1 MRETRAEIDLGAIRE
16 NVLLA
21 CRLAG
26 PAAQV
31 MAVVKAD
38 AYGHGAAPVART
50 ALAAGATWLGVAVP
64 EEAVVLREAGIPSR
78 ILVLGPIATEQA
90 ELVVDHGL
98 DQCVSD
104 PAQADALD
112 RMARR
117 RGRVVSLHL
126 KVDTGMGRVGLPP
139 REVRP
144 AADHLAR
151 LPAIRLAG
159 LMTHF
164 ADADADDPAFTQEQM
179 ARFEAAAQALRDA
192 GIAVPLRH
200 AANSAA
206 LLLHPGSRL
215 DLVRPGIML
224 YGCHPRGARRPDDPV
239 LHPALRLRTAI
250 TQVKDVTAGSSIS
263 YGRTFVASRD
273 VRIATIPIGY
283 ADGLPRLLSNRGQAL
298 VRGRRAPLVGRVC
311 MDMTMVDVTALP
323 EVRAGDE
330 AVLIGRQGDEEITAD
345 EVAEL
350 AGTISYEILCR
361 IGPRVP
367 RTYRPTDAAGVPPAV
382 AFPPKPL
389 DNSRWPHL

>member
-1 MRETRAEIDLGAIRE
+1 M
-16 NVLLA
+16 
-21 CRLAG
+21 
-26 PAAQV
+26 
-31 MAVVKAD
+31 
-38 AYGHGAAPVART
+38 
-50 ALAAGATWLGVAVP
+50 
-64 EEAVVLREAGIPSR
+64 
-78 ILVLGPIATEQA
+78 
-90 ELVVDHGL
+90 
-98 DQCVSD
+98 
-104 PAQADALD
+104 
-112 RMARR
+112 
-117 RGRVVSLHL
+117 VSLHL

-139 REVRP
+139 REAGP
-144 AADHLAR
+144 AADYLAR

-164 ADADADDPAFTQEQM
+164 ADADTDDPAFTQEQM
-179 ARFEAAAQALRDA
+179 ARFEAATQALREA
-192 GIAVPLRH
+192 GVAVPLRH

-206 LLLHPGSRL
+206 LLFHPASRL
-215 DLVRPGIML
+215 DMVRPGILL
-224 YGCHPRGARRPDDPV
+224 YGCPPRGGRRLDDP
-239 LHPALRLRTAI
+239 LLRPALRLRTAI
-250 TQVKDVTAGSSIS
+250 TQVKNVSAGGSVS
-263 YGRTFVASRD
+263 YGRTFTASRD

-298 VRGRRAPLVGRVC
+298 VRGRRASLVGRVC

-382 AFPPKPL
+382 ASPPKPL
-389 DNSRWPHL
+389 DNPRGPHL

>member
-64 EEAVVLREAGIPSR
+64 EEGAVLREAGILSR
-78 ILVLGPIATEQA
+78 ILVLGPIAPEQA
-90 ELVVDHGL
+90 ELVVEHGL

-104 PAQADALD
+104 LAQADALD

-151 LPAIRLAG
+151 LSAIRLAG

-164 ADADADDPAFTQEQM
+164 ADADADDPVFTQEQM
-179 ARFEAAAQALRDA
+179 TRFEAAAQAFREA

-224 YGCHPRGARRPDDPV
+224 YGCHPRGPRRPDDPV
-239 LHPALRLRTAI
+239 LHPALRLRTVI
-250 TQVKDVTAGSSIS
+250 TQVKDVPAGGSVS
-263 YGRTFVASRD
+263 YGRTFTASRD

-330 AVLIGRQGDEEITAD
+330 AVLIGCQGDEEITAD

-367 RTYRPTDAAGVPPAV
+367 RIYRPTDAAGIPPAV
-382 AFPPKPL
+382 AFLPKPL
-389 DNSRWPHL
+389 DNPRGPHL